1 MKISIQGLNHPN
13 QDAVGSY
20 KKTFWVLDGATPL
33 FEQVLGGFDVERTV
47 RMVSSN
53 LTRHGNS
60 NMPLV
65 DLLDIAVDEAAQ
77 EFRMIIPY
85 FDSIERYRLPTFA
98 CALGR
103 IEGDEL
109 SYLILADC
117 EIRTSTGKR
126 LTDPSFLKTSAAN
139 QENER
144 EILRKYG
151 AENLEDLGRVKRK
164 KALTEIWELNEKQ
177 RMKLNTPEGYWIGS
191 LDGAGILH
199 AFQGKIRLEA
209 DEHVY
214 AMSDG
219 FAHLVDAD
227 PEILNISSDNE
238 MRTRINELR
247 NVTDDDVSMVAIR

>member
-1 MKISIQGLNHPN
+1 MEVSVQGLNHPN
-13 QDAVGSY
+13 QDAAGSRDQ
-20 KKTFWVLDGATPL
+20 TFWVLDGATPL
-33 FEQVLGGFDVERTV
+33 FPPVLGGGDVEGTV
-47 RMVSSN
+47 QRISQHLFLHAEMIC
-53 LTRHGNS
+53 
-60 NMPLV
+60 
-65 DLLDIAVDEAAQ
+65 DLRILLEAAVKEVEQ
-77 EFRMIIPY
+77 EYRQSLRD
-85 FDSIERYRLPTFA
+85 FDAIEKYRLPTFA

-103 IEGDEL
+103 IEKNEL